1 MNNEVNDLNWWQKLF
16 RRKAKL
22 TYWLNTQ
29 VYVIEVCD
37 FTEKTPECI
46 VFKDYYTKKAV
57 MVKHN
62 VPITYV
68 LEETK

>member
-1 MNNEVNDLNWWQKLF
+1 MIEEVKELNWWQKLF
-16 RRKAKL
+16 RKKAKL
-22 TYWLNTQ
+22 TYWLGTT

-46 VFKDYYTKKAV
+46 VFKEYFTKKAV

-62 VPITYV
+62 MPITYV
-68 LEETK
+68 LEELK